1 MIQQLDK
8 SKIPLFQS
16 VKLLGEQSKKGYI
29 ILEVVRNK
37 LSILDVNDLF
47 CQMTGFQKEELI
59 NKQTDDL
66 LFSYENNKNLKTFE
80 ENIHNGE
87 LTKVDIL
94 LNNKKGMPSLVD
106 VLSIPFLDENKDSLL
121 TLLIFDNY
129 SQYHL
134 EQIIHYIEEKIYTA
148 IEHES
153 TLFKKLQIIC
163 KGLDEVFQFKTFTTI
178 FIKEDE
184 NNSML
189 QMVSSQNNGQIHP
202 ILIQRKAEI
211 EYYKQFI
218 ETRESYLLKATYNVK
233 VHELHKEIVAKHE
246 LSKCLIIPIR
256 NHANHGIGVI
266 FMYFDGVI
274 SQDGIVYKEF
284 LHKINNLISLA
295 YIYEQKLKEIYF
307 LAYNDVPIGI
317 PNRLGFMEKLRELE
331 ERQIFG
337 LIHIIEPTEFSEIV
351 ELYGRDAGD
360 ELLKQLCRKM
370 NMLRRREEDVIGRF
384 SSSKIISFT
393 SHVVG
398 EKIPDFEA
406 IMDILVE
413 TPFIIQ
419 NNPVYITLKNGMSPF
434 NEKVSYNDAI
444 RFAENAFRIAKSRAG
459 NVAIQ
464 YKKEMDANINQH
476 LLISSHLT
484 EAVKNKE
491 IQVYFQPKVNMHNRS
506 INSIEALARW
516 NSPVLGFISPQD
528 FMPVAEKKGLIRD
541 IDLQVIEQ
549 VLQWFQSRE
558 SKGLNIV
565 PVAVNISPE
574 HFYHPKF
581 VEQLVGLVRKYNA
594 NPSNIIIEITENMS
608 LVDLAKA
615 RQIINELNA
624 KGFSTSVDDFGM
636 GYSSLNYLQE
646 LPISEL
652 KIDRNFTMKLQDSGT
667 YAIVKAIIDIAHALN
682 ITTVAEGVETE
693 EQARLLQTLGCHT
706 GQGYLFHKPLPLEE
720 FQQKIE

>member
-1 MIQQLDK
+1 MKQHLDK
-8 SKIPLFQS
+8 NKIALFPS
-16 VKLLGEQSKKGYI
+16 VKLLGDQSKKGYV
-29 ILEVVRNK
+29 ILEVINDTS
-37 LSILDVNDLF
+37 SILEVNDLF
-47 CQMTGFQKEELI
+47 CYMTGFDKEELLQQQI
-59 NKQTDDL
+59 HDV
-66 LFSYENNKNLKTFE
+66 LFSYENNMKLKTFE
-80 ENIHNGE
+80 ASIQKGE

-94 LNNKKGMPSLVD
+94 LNNKNGMPSLVD
-106 VLSIPFLDENKDSLL
+106 VMSIPFLDENKDFILS
-121 TLLIFDNY
+121 LLIFDNY

-134 EQIIHYIEEKIYTA
+134 EQTLHYIEEKIYTA

-153 TLFKKLQIIC
+153 TLLKKLQIIC
-163 KGLDEVFQFKTFTTI
+163 KGLDEVFQFKTFSTI

-184 NNSML
+184 KSSML
-189 QMVSSQNNGQIHP
+189 QMAMSHNHEQLHP
-202 ILIQRKAEI
+202 ILIERKAEI
-211 EYYKQFI
+211 DYYKQFF
-218 ETRESYLLKATYNVK
+218 ESRDPYILKTTKSVK
-233 VHELHKEIVAKHE
+233 VHELHQQFVEKNE

-256 NHANHGIGVI
+256 NHTNQGIGVI

-274 SQDGIVYKEF
+274 SQNEKIYKEF
-284 LHKINNLISLA
+284 LHKINDLISLA
-295 YIYEQKLKEIYF
+295 YIYDQKLREIYF
-307 LAYNDVPIGI
+307 LAYNDVTTGI
-317 PNRLGFMEKLRELE
+317 PNRLGFMERLRELE

-360 ELLKQLCRKM
+360 ELLKQLCSKMSIMKRK
-370 NMLRRREEDVIGRF
+370 EEDFIGRF
-384 SSSKIISFT
+384 TSSKIISYT
-393 SHVVG
+393 SHIVG
-398 EKIPDFEA
+398 ENIPDFEA
-406 IMDILVE
+406 IMEILVE

-444 RFAENAFRIAKSRAG
+444 RFAENAFRKAKSRAG
-459 NVAIQ
+459 NVVVQ
-464 YKKEMDANINQH
+464 YKNEMDGNLKQH
-476 LLISSHLT
+476 LLINSHLT

-491 IQVYFQPKVNMHNRS
+491 IQVYFQPKVNLQNRS
-506 INSIEALARW
+506 ISSIEALARW

-528 FMPVAEKKGLIRD
+528 FMPVAEKTGLIRD

-549 VLQWFQSRE
+549 VLQWFQTRE
-558 SKGLNIV
+558 RKDLNIV

-581 VEQLVGLVRKYNA
+581 VEQLVDLVKKYKA

-608 LVDLAKA
+608 LVDLTKA

-682 ITTVAEGVETE
+682 IKTVAEGVETE
-693 EQARLLQTLGCHT
+693 EQARILKALGCHT